1 MTNEG
6 ENVLGTRME
15 SRTKSRKIAWIEVWI
30 KDWIKAITW
39 TWNGARFKTCIGVD
53 ASSKPSVK
61 DLQKLWS

>member
-15 SRTKSRKIAWIEVWI
+15 SRTKWRKIAWIEVWI
-30 KDWIKAITW
+30 KNWIKAITW
-39 TWNGARFKTCIGVD
+39 NGARSKTCIGVD